1 LKGIKNMSD
10 SKQFHGLICPMLTPF
25 DDLGRIDETT
35 IRRLVDYLIDH
46 GVNCLLPGGTTGE
59 GMLLNL
65 EERKKLAQIVV
76 EQTAGRIEVMV
87 HTGCI
92 TTADT
97 IELTLHA
104 HSIGADGVSVI
115 TPYFYS
121 YDDDALF
128 NHYYAIAKSVPD
140 MSVALYSYPG
150 NAKQEV
156 SIALFKRLRQA
167 AANINAIK
175 LSDVNLIRFQEYVQA
190 GGDNFSALCGVDALA
205 LPALAVGS
213 KGQVSGNSNVFPE
226 PFCKLIDTFN
236 RGNMEEARQQQIII
250 NNIRAVLKD
259 NPVYFKAA
267 MHLRGIP
274 MNGPRLPMRPLKPQ
288 EIKEMEEG
296 LQGLGLN
303 VR

>member
-1 LKGIKNMSD
+1 MTDI
-10 SKQFHGLICPMLTPF
+10 KQFHGLICPMLTPF
-25 DDLGRIDETT
+25 DSLGRIDETT
-35 IRRLVDYLIDH
+35 TRLLVDYLIDH

-76 EQTAGRIEVMV
+76 EQTAGRINVMV

-92 TTADT
+92 TTAET

-104 HSIGADGVSVI
+104 RSIGADGVSVI

-128 NHYYAIAKSVPD
+128 IHYFEIAKSVPN
-140 MSVALYSYPG
+140 MSVALYSFPG
-150 NAKQEV
+150 NTKQEI
-156 SIALFKRLRQA
+156 SINLFKRLRLA
-167 AANINAIK
+167 ATNINAIK
-175 LSDVNLIRFQEYVQA
+175 LSDVNLIRFQEYVQV
-190 GGDNFSALCGVDALA
+190 GGDNFSALCGIDALA
-205 LPALAVGS
+205 LPALSIGA

-226 PFCKLIDTFN
+226 PFCKLRDAFN
-236 RGNMEEARQQQIII
+236 RGDLEEARQQQIII

-274 MNGPRLPMRPLKPQ
+274 MNGPRLPIRPLKPQ
-288 EIKEMEEG
+288 EINEMEAG
-296 LQGLGLN
+296 LQNLGLD

>member
-1 LKGIKNMSD
+1 
-10 SKQFHGLICPMLTPF
+10 
-25 DDLGRIDETT
+25 
-35 IRRLVDYLIDH
+35 
-46 GVNCLLPGGTTGE
+46 
-59 GMLLNL
+59 
-65 EERKKLAQIVV
+65 
-76 EQTAGRIEVMV
+76 MV

-92 TTADT
+92 TTAET

-104 HSIGADGVSVI
+104 RSIGADGVSVI

-128 NHYYAIAKSVPD
+128 IHYFEIAKSVPN
-140 MSVALYSYPG
+140 MSVALYSFPG
-150 NAKQEV
+150 NAKQEI
-156 SIALFKRLRQA
+156 SINLFKRLRHA
-167 AANINAIK
+167 AMNINAIK
-175 LSDVNLIRFQEYVQA
+175 LSDVNLIRFQEYVQV
-190 GGDNFSALCGVDALA
+190 GGDNFSALCGIDALA
-205 LPALAVGS
+205 LPALTIGA

-226 PFCKLIDTFN
+226 PFCKLRDAFN
-236 RGNMEEARQQQIII
+236 RGDLEEARQQQIII

-288 EIKEMEEG
+288 EINEMEAG
-296 LQGLGLN
+296 LQNLGLD

>member
-1 LKGIKNMSD
+1 MTDI
-10 SKQFHGLICPMLTPF
+10 KQFHGLICPMLTPF
-25 DDLGRIDETT
+25 DSLGRIDETT
-35 IRRLVDYLIDH
+35 TRLLVDYLIDH

-76 EQTAGRIEVMV
+76 EQTAGRINVMV

-104 HSIGADGVSVI
+104 RSIGADGVSVI

-128 NHYYAIAKSVPD
+128 IHYFEIAKSVPN
-140 MSVALYSYPG
+140 MSVALYSFPG
-150 NAKQEV
+150 NAKQEI
-156 SIALFKRLRQA
+156 SINLFKRLRLA
-167 AANINAIK
+167 ATNINAIK
-175 LSDVNLIRFQEYVQA
+175 LSDVNLIRFQEYVQV
-190 GGDNFSALCGVDALA
+190 GGDNFSALCGIDALA
-205 LPALAVGS
+205 LPALTIGA

-226 PFCKLIDTFN
+226 PFCKLRDAFN
-236 RGNMEEARQQQIII
+236 RGDLEEARQQQIII

-288 EIKEMEEG
+288 EINEMEAG
-296 LQGLGLN
+296 LQNLGLD

>member
-1 LKGIKNMSD
+1 MTDI
-10 SKQFHGLICPMLTPF
+10 KQFHGLICPMLTPF
-25 DDLGRIDETT
+25 DSLGRIDETT
-35 IRRLVDYLIDH
+35 TRLLVDYLIDH

-76 EQTAGRIEVMV
+76 EQTAGRINVMV

-104 HSIGADGVSVI
+104 RSIGADGVSVI

-128 NHYYAIAKSVPD
+128 IHYFEIAKSVPN
-140 MSVALYSYPG
+140 MSVALYSFPG
-150 NAKQEV
+150 NAKQEI
-156 SIALFKRLRQA
+156 SINLFKRLRLA
-167 AANINAIK
+167 ATNINAIK
-175 LSDVNLIRFQEYVQA
+175 LSDVNLIRFQEYVQV
-190 GGDNFSALCGVDALA
+190 GGDNFSALCGIDALA
-205 LPALAVGS
+205 LPALTIGA

-226 PFCKLIDTFN
+226 PFCKLRDAFN
-236 RGNMEEARQQQIII
+236 RGDLEEARQQQIII

-274 MNGPRLPMRPLKPQ
+274 MNGPRLPMRRLKPQ
-288 EIKEMEEG
+288 EINEMEAG
-296 LQGLGLN
+296 LQNLGLD

>member
-1 LKGIKNMSD
+1 
-10 SKQFHGLICPMLTPF
+10 MLTPF
-25 DDLGRIDETT
+25 DEMGRIDETT
-35 IRRLVDYLIDH
+35 TRRLVDYLIDH

-59 GMLLNL
+59 GMLLNI

-76 EQTAGRIEVMV
+76 EQAAGRIAVMV

-92 TTADT
+92 TTAES

-104 HSIGADGVSVI
+104 RSIGAEGVSVI

-128 NHYYAIAKSVPD
+128 NHYYEIARSVPD
-140 MSVALYSYPG
+140 LSVALYSFPG
-150 NAKQEV
+150 NAKQEI
-156 SIALFKRLRQA
+156 SMTLFNRLRQA
-167 AANINAIK
+167 APNINAIK

-190 GGDNFSALCGVDALA
+190 GGEKFSALCGVDALA
-205 LPALAVGS
+205 LSALAVGS

-226 PFCKLIDTFN
+226 PFCKLRDAFT
-236 RGNMEEARQQQIII
+236 RGDMEEARKQQIII

-267 MHLRGIP
+267 MRLRGIP
-274 MNGPRLPMRPLKPQ
+274 MNGPRLPMRPLKPE

-296 LQGLGLN
+296 LQALRLD

>member
-1 LKGIKNMSD
+1 MTDI
-10 SKQFHGLICPMLTPF
+10 KQFHGLICPMLTPF
-25 DDLGRIDETT
+25 DSLGRIDETT
-35 IRRLVDYLIDH
+35 TRLLVDYLIDH

-76 EQTAGRIEVMV
+76 EQTAGRINVMV

-92 TTADT
+92 TTAET

-104 HSIGADGVSVI
+104 RSIGADGVSVI

-128 NHYYAIAKSVPD
+128 IHYFEIAKSVPN
-140 MSVALYSYPG
+140 MSVALYSFPG
-150 NAKQEV
+150 NAKQEI
-156 SIALFKRLRQA
+156 SINLFKRLRLA
-167 AANINAIK
+167 ATNINAIK
-175 LSDVNLIRFQEYVQA
+175 LSDVNLIRFQEYVQV
-190 GGDNFSALCGVDALA
+190 GGDNFSALCGIDALA
-205 LPALAVGS
+205 LPALTIGA

-226 PFCKLIDTFN
+226 PFCKLRDAFN
-236 RGNMEEARQQQIII
+236 RGDLEEARQQQIII

-288 EIKEMEEG
+288 EINEMEAG
-296 LQGLGLN
+296 LQNLGLD

>member
-1 LKGIKNMSD
+1 MAD
-10 SKQFHGLICPMLTPF
+10 TKQFHGLICPMLTPF
-25 DDLGRIDETT
+25 DDKGQIDETT
-35 IRRLVDYLIDH
+35 TRLLVDYLIDR

-76 EQTAGRIEVMV
+76 EQTAGRINVMV

-92 TTADT
+92 TTAET

-104 HSIGADGVSVI
+104 RSIGADGVSVI

-128 NHYYAIAKSVPD
+128 NHYFEIAKSVPN
-140 MSVALYSYPG
+140 MSVALYSFPG
-150 NAKQEV
+150 NAKQEI
-156 SIALFKRLRQA
+156 SINLFKKLRRA
-167 AANINAIK
+167 ATNINAIK

-205 LPALAVGS
+205 LSALAIGS

-226 PFCKLIDTFN
+226 PFCKLRDAFD
-236 RGNMEEARQQQIII
+236 RGDLEEARRQQIVI
-250 NNIRAVLKD
+250 NSIRGVLKD

-274 MNGPRLPMRPLKPQ
+274 MNGPRLPMRSLTPQ
-288 EIKEMEEG
+288 EIKEMEEC
-296 LQGLGLN
+296 LN
-303 VR
+303 NLRLEVK

>member
-1 LKGIKNMSD
+1 MAD

-25 DDLGRIDETT
+25 DGLGRIDETT
-35 IRRLVDYLIDH
+35 TRLLVDYLIDH
-46 GVNCLLPGGTTGE
+46 GVDCLLSGGTTGE

-76 EQTAGRIEVMV
+76 EQTAGRIDVMV

-92 TTADT
+92 TTAET

-104 HSIGADGVSVI
+104 RSIGADGVSVI

-128 NHYYAIAKSVPD
+128 NHYFEIAKSVPN
-140 MSVALYSYPG
+140 MSVALYSFPG
-150 NAKQEV
+150 NAKQEI
-156 SIALFKRLRQA
+156 SINLFKRLRQA
-167 AANINAIK
+167 ASNINAIK

-190 GGDNFSALCGVDALA
+190 GGNNFSALCGVDALA
-205 LPALAVGS
+205 LPALTIGS

-226 PFCKLIDTFN
+226 PFCKLRDAFN
-236 RGNMEEARQQQIII
+236 RGDLEEARQQQIVI
-250 NNIRAVLKD
+250 NNIRGVLKD
-259 NPVYFKAA
+259 NLVYFKAA
-267 MHLRGIP
+267 MRLRGIP
-274 MNGPRLPMRPLKPQ
+274 MNGPRLPMRSLTPQ
-288 EIKEMEEG
+288 EIKEMEES
-296 LQGLGLN
+296 LKNLRLE